1 MLRCQNALDW
11 VRNFVKRIC
20 VSWGEWGG
28 PGEERRAGRKKQLEE
43 KLQFVVADIITV
55 LHRSFFF
62 LLIFFSFHCVV
73 GGGVFVVVCGLFV
86 AHLDLVEFGAPVQEI
101 AG

>member
-1 MLRCQNALDW
+1 
-11 VRNFVKRIC
+11 
-20 VSWGEWGG
+20 
-28 PGEERRAGRKKQLEE
+28 
-43 KLQFVVADIITV
+43 
-55 LHRSFFF
+55 